1 MHGPEC
7 AVKPLKILRI
17 AYVKPTL
24 AHPDFTKEFIPD
36 TDASDLAISVV
47 LSQVFDGKE
56 RVIADASKTLTKSER
71 RYYVTRKELY
81 ELVHFVKYFR
91 HYLYGKT
98 ITIRTDHGSLRW
110 LMQYKN
116 PERQVAR

>member
-1 MHGPEC
+1 M
-7 AVKPLKILRI
+7 
-17 AYVKPTL
+17 KPTL
-24 AHPDFTKEFIPD
+24 AHLDFTKEFILD

-81 ELVHFVKYFR
+81 ELVHFVKYFW

-110 LMQYKN
+110 LMQ
-116 PERQVAR
+116 